1 MPIEVR
7 REQVLDAALRLIS
20 GHGYRA
26 ATMEAI
32 AREAELAKPVVYNA
46 YPGLGLL
53 LKALLAR
60 EEQRGLQDVMTALAG
75 IDDEDDLD
83 VALAAAVRG
92 FLETVREHPV
102 TWRLILLPAQETP
115 REVREHVEAG
125 RAFALG
131 GLRTVVQAGLARR
144 PGFDRVDLEA
154 RCPVVIGDLR
164 AGGDAGA
171 DRPGRVHARSVRRVC
186 APGDWACAGGRLAG
200 ALGVRRWETRP
211 GRLCR

>member
-20 GHGYRA
+20 AHGYRA

-46 YPGLGLL
+46 YPGLGPL

-60 EEQRGLQDVMTALAG
+60 EEQRGLQDVMAALSG

-83 VALAAAVRG
+83 VALATAVRG

-144 PGFDRVDLEA
+144 PGFDRVDLEL
-154 RCPVVIGDLR
+154 V
-164 AGGDAGA
+164 
-171 DRPGRVHARSVRRVC
+171 ARSLLAICEQAAMLVLTDPDEFTPDRYAEFARQVMGLV
-186 APGDWACAGGRLAG
+186 PGGG
-200 ALGVRRWETRP
+200 
-211 GRLCR
+211 